1 MYPLPTS
8 SEVPLSGSTDRL
20 PPLPHFEEDE
30 RLIIIVSELSL
41 LVLRKCGLSL
51 MLIEV

>member
-20 PPLPHFEEDE
+20 PPLPDFEEDE
-30 RLIIIVSELSL
+30 RLMVIVSELSL
-41 LVLRKCGLSL
+41 FVLRICGLSL
-51 MLIEV
+51 LLIEV